1 MTVYLNS
8 GRQAT
13 KNLIDLPTFALSK
26 FRILLWFHHSAVKN
40 KHSHQFTT
48 KMQINWCCK
57 KHKCCSDKS
66 KPPWRLLYFISCVVP
81 AVWSSV
87 RPAQLYTLRL
97 YQIPSCQIS
106 CHPDVICFIT
116 VLVGINDSGGVFH
129 SSRCAATAAGCCQRL
144 LEAEGKLPCLQTPSL
159 SWPERC
165 WLSCLFAL
173 PGRIKCLL
181 LRWCKFFYYDAFQ
194 QP

>member
-1 MTVYLNS
+1 M
-8 GRQAT
+8 Q
-13 KNLIDLPTFALSK
+13 SK
-26 FRILLWFHHSAVKN
+26 TNTRTSSLQKCKWTDAVKSTN
-40 KHSHQFTT
+40 VVQTNQSRPDV
-48 KMQINWCCK
+48 CCT
-57 KHKCCSDKS
+57 SS
-66 KPPWRLLYFISCVVP
+66 AASCLRCDRVFAP
-81 AVWSSV
+81 RSSA
-87 RPAQLYTLRL
+87 PFRL

-144 LEAEGKLPCLQTPSL
+144 LEAEGKLPSLQTPSL